1 MPDSQQDKSLNFM
14 KLRNRNFNWNEN
26 VVFVV
31 VECEFGIEYSN
42 IDHSHGPSKTF
53 SIAFT

>member
-1 MPDSQQDKSLNFM
+1 MENAGFTTRL
-14 KLRNRNFNWNEN
+14 KLEFHENWNEN

-31 VECEFGIEYSN
+31 VECEFNIEYSH